1 MGIFDSFSKGFN
13 EGRERA
19 RKEAYRRRDTTNF
32 PVKLV
37 EPSTGRIVE
46 LEVTEQNETVAQ
58 MYLSQLETYA
68 EGLEQ
73 FGVQWNIKGKT
84 IRLTFA
90 DGNMAE
96 NARKTWR
103 K

>member
-19 RKEAYRRRDTTNF
+19 RRDTTNF

-46 LEVTEQNETVAQ
+46 IEVTEQNENVAQ

-68 EGLEQ
+68 EGL
-73 FGVQWNIKGKT
+73 GVQWNIKSKT
-84 IRLTFA
+84 KFSKLRNYSIFI
-90 DGNMAE
+90 NIFSFI
-96 NARKTWR
+96 
-103 K
+103 

>member
-1 MGIFDSFSKGFN
+1 MIRFQKGFN

-19 RKEAYRRRDTTNF
+19 RNKAYRRRNTT

-46 LEVTEQNETVAQ
+46 LEVTEQNENVVS
-58 MYLSQLETYA
+58 MYLNQLKTYA
-68 EGLEQ
+68 KGLEQ
-73 FGVQWNIKGKT
+73 FGVQWDIKGKT
-84 IRLTFA
+84 IQLTFA

-96 NARKTWR
+96 NARETWR
-103 K
+103 R

>member
-19 RKEAYRRRDTTNF
+19 RNKAYRRRNTT

-46 LEVTEQNETVAQ
+46 LEVTEQNENVVS
-58 MYLSQLETYA
+58 MYLNQLKTYA
-68 EGLEQ
+68 KGLEQ
-73 FGVQWNIKGKT
+73 FGVQWDIKGKT
-84 IRLTFA
+84 IQLTFA

-96 NARKTWR
+96 NARETWR
-103 K
+103 R

>member
-19 RKEAYRRRDTTNF
+19 RKEAYRRRNF

-37 EPSTGRIVE
+37 EPSKGRIVE
-46 LEVTEQNETVAQ
+46 LQIIELDDAVAK
-58 MYLSQLETYA
+58 MYMGQLEAYA
-68 EGLEQ
+68 KTLEQ
-73 FGVQWNIKGKT
+73 YGVQWSINGKI
-84 IRLTFA
+84 IRLTFT

-96 NARKTWR
+96 NARKTW
-103 K
+103 KK